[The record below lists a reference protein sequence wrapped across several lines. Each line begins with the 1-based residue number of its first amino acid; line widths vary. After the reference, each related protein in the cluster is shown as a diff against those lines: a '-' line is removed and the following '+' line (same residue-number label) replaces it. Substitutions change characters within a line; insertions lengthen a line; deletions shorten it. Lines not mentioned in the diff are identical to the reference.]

1 MDQEVT
7 RTLGELERK
16 LRELER
22 TLHAMSA
29 GEPPERGAELPQSS
43 EQPVAAGERP
53 RSEPSNLEPASGPP
67 PASSPGGG
75 SSWIVDETIEH
86 SHSAPAVP
94 NPTPAAGA
102 TPEQAGAATPTPA
115 PAAAPTPAA
124 GATHTP
130 ATTPTPPSA
139 ASAARVPPPAGA
151 PWPPRAPLPPRSA
164 PPAAHVPASAG
175 GPPARAPAGS
185 GRPQTGRSPQA
196 PGATELLRFRERLE
210 RAARELTHDYDE
222 LLGRL
227 SYAAVP
233 STGPTISF
241 ARGAPS
247 LDIVDVD
254 GLRDAAVRAFESD
267 PAGTTA
273 YGTAIG
279 YPRLRSWI
287 ADRHGVEPE
296 RVLVTNG
303 SMQADAFL
311 FEQLV
316 HGGDEVV
323 VERPTYDRTL
333 LSLRGRGARVH
344 AVQLEPDG
352 IDTDALAELLSVEG
366 AGARPT
372 LAHIIPNFQN
382 PAGYTLSLEKRTRL
396 LELAAEHSFIV
407 FEDDP
412 YVDLRFS
419 GEPLPTMLSMD
430 PERVVYASSFSKT
443 VCPGI
448 RVGYLVGPVDLIASI
463 AKLATNT
470 YISPNM
476 VAQSIVYEFSAS
488 GAIERSIETVKAA
501 LAERAS
507 ALANAL
513 RSELADADFVIPQG
527 GYFMWVTLPEGTDVS
542 ALFDA
547 AAERGVSFVK
557 GSDFML
563 EGGENTLRLAYSGVT
578 PEQIDVGI
586 ARLADAYRSL

>member
-1 MDQEVT
+1 MDPEVA
-7 RTLGELERK
+7 RTLSELERK
-16 LRELER
+16 LLELER
-22 TLHAMSA
+22 TLQTMSD
-29 GEPPERGAELPQSS
+29 GEQPSAAEPATPPEPT
-43 EQPVAAGERP
+43 QPETPRP
-53 RSEPSNLEPASGPP
+53 SLPASGW
-67 PASSPGGG
+67 SR
-75 SSWIVDETIEH
+75 IVDEATEP
-86 SHSAPAVP
+86 SMPTLTAPAQPPPDAPRPPLPASAPP
-94 NPTPAAGA
+94 L
-102 TPEQAGAATPTPA
+102 
-115 PAAAPTPAA
+115 
-124 GATHTP
+124 
-130 ATTPTPPSA
+130 PS
-139 ASAARVPPPAGA
+139 SP
-151 PWPPRAPLPPRSA
+151 PPRAPKP
-164 PPAAHVPASAG
+164 
-175 GPPARAPAGS
+175 
-185 GRPQTGRSPQA
+185 PQA
-196 PGATELLRFRERLE
+196 PRSPHPPSPSELLRFRDRLE
-210 RAARELTHDYDE
+210 QSARELTHDYDE

-233 STGPTISF
+233 TTTGPTISF

-273 YGTAIG
+273 YGTSVG

-316 HGGDEVV
+316 RSGDDVI

-344 AVQLEPDG
+344 AVELQPDG
-352 IDTDALAELLSVEG
+352 IDTDALAELLSGGPSTVQ
-366 AGARPT
+366 PT

-382 PAGYTLSLEKRTRL
+382 PAGYTLSYEKRRRL
-396 LELAAEHSFIV
+396 LELAADHSFMV

-412 YVDLRFS
+412 YVELRFS
-419 GEPLPTMLSMD
+419 GETLPTMLSMD

-448 RVGYLVGPVDLIASI
+448 RVGYLVGPPDLIAAI
-463 AKLATNT
+463 GQLATNT

-476 VAQSIVYEFSAS
+476 VAQSIVYEFCAS

-501 LAERAS
+501 LSERAQ

-513 RSELADADFVIPQG
+513 SSELADAQFEIPQG
-527 GYFMWVTLPEGTDVS
+527 GYFMWVTLPEGTDVG
-542 ALFDA
+542 ALYQA
-547 AAERGVSFVK
+547 AAERGVAFVK
-557 GSDFML
+557 GTDFLL

-578 PEQIDVGI
+578 PEQIDTGI
-586 ARLADAYRSL
+586 ARLAEAYRSL